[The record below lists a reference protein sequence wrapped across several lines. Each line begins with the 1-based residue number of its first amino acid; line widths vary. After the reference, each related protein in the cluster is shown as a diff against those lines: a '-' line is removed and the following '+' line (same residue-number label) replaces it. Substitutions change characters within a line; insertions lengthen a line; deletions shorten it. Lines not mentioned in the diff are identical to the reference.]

1 MTSTETPEQIFERFQ
16 QNGDPVDLAKVFDAT
31 APQLLLLAAHVSPDG
46 GAAEDLLQETFLVA
60 MAKAEQW
67 HATRP
72 LLPWLA
78 GILRHRAQDLAR
90 KLRLRRPAAALSDV
104 VIAAEGVGPLG
115 EAECSELLQRVQ
127 QALDTLESPF
137 REALVLRLVH
147 GLQPTE
153 IAHALGRPPVTVRG
167 QLKRGLEV
175 LRGVLPVS
183 LTSGLVLL
191 LLPGRGIAATRA
203 AVMAATGKE
212 KVAAISLGG
221 VTRPGVWM
229 AAFACAVGLLAAG
242 AIWLLGAEPTAPPAN
257 SSSRVET
264 AEVSSE
270 SIGSPMSP
278 TSADTRRDVV
288 VVTKTEANPNK
299 STLRGR
305 CVRATD
311 GIPLAG
317 GTATVSFG
325 RGRYMTEDEEFRTW
339 PDLIEVRIGFDGL
352 FALEFEPQPLQRV
365 FLDVAT
371 PGHTSSFEE
380 WTSLQSGLD
389 IDLGDIKLIPACRL
403 QARVVDGSGAPV
415 PNAWISIERLSG
427 GMADATFG
435 SWSSMDRLSD
445 EHGRI
450 TEELLP
456 APGSYGI
463 ASRHDK
469 KLFQVI
475 SPTHIDLDSSPV
487 RTIDI
492 VVART
497 GEEDSLVGRVLDE
510 GGQAVVGLT
519 ICIHAEFVDHG
530 NAVTADDGS
539 FYLPLDYPK
548 RARKLFLP
556 SVEQRYRLL
565 DPDREYMVGGEDVQL
580 RVQRKRSVEVP
591 VEVVDART
599 GKPVEQFGI
608 AHELD
613 YWIEARKFMIPPDRF
628 YRPVDSVR
636 YAGGR
641 TVLTVYPGKHRL
653 TVWPENQDLATAY
666 MVPFTVDDT
675 GAKPI
680 RIELNGYAKGRL
692 RLRND
697 AGKPLVGVTVKLTH
711 SLASGPS
718 FGSCWSVE
726 AFARGVGGGHSTG
739 VSLQTLTTDA
749 DGRAVFRAPIGEDR
763 LGLRLTG
770 PLVRWTRRSL
780 DVVPEEGA
788 EWDVTLPALAKVS
801 GKVGPETFLQRT
813 GPSTA
818 DRLAHSMV
826 RSEDSDITMNCVTI
840 SLAGKDGSNG
850 GDGVVMPDG
859 SFVIDAALPGDYDVR
874 LNGDN
879 IGEVTVAEVM
889 QLRAGEERQ
898 LAIDASKFVPA
909 RLAATVLVDG
919 EPWVRGGF
927 HLLAIGANYA
937 DGIGLGLAG
946 QGSALM
952 QPATYAS
959 FVKWQDQGRDYTLFG
974 TQRCELA
981 VGADVSQT
989 FSFEHRVLR
998 VKVLGPDG
1006 KPAAKTMLFATV
1018 IDYPEAQR
1026 HIKVWFRTDD
1036 EGVFVWDPAPP
1047 GRAEMRLS
1055 RDGGAVVGVVAAEA
1069 KPTTERTLQL
1079 PQ

>member
-1 MTSTETPEQIFERFQ
+1 MTSTDTPEQIFERFQ
-16 QNGDPVDLAKVFDAT
+16 QNGNPADLAKVFDAT

-60 MAKAEQW
+60 MEKAEQW

-90 KLRLRRPAAALSDV
+90 KLRLRRPAAELPDV
-104 VIAAEGVGPLG
+104 VVAAEGVGPLS
-115 EAECSELLQRVQ
+115 EAESNELLRRVQ
-127 QALDTLESPF
+127 QALDALESPF

-153 IAHALGRPPVTVRG
+153 IAHALGRPPATVRG
-167 QLKRGLEV
+167 QLKRGLEA
-175 LRGVLPVS
+175 LRGLLPVS
-183 LTSGLVLL
+183 LASGLALL

-203 AVMAATGKE
+203 AVIAATGKE
-212 KVAAISLGG
+212 KVAALGLGG
-221 VTRPGVWM
+221 GTRSGVWL
-229 AAFACAVGLLAAG
+229 ATIACAVGLLTG
-242 AIWLLGAEPTAPPAN
+242 GVIWLLGAEPTAPPATA
-257 SSSRVET
+257 SSRVET
-264 AEVSSE
+264 AEVSN
-270 SIGSPMSP
+270 GSSGPPVSP
-278 TSADTRRDVV
+278 AGAAPRRNVV

-305 CVRATD
+305 CLRATD

-325 RGRYMTEDEEFRTW
+325 RGRFMTEDEEFGNW
-339 PDLIEVRIGFDGL
+339 PDRIEVRIGSDGL
-352 FALEFEPQPLQRV
+352 FQVELEPQPLQRV
-365 FLDVAT
+365 FLSVAT
-371 PGHTSSFEE
+371 QGHTSSFEE
-380 WTSLQSGLD
+380 WTSLQSGID

-403 QARVVDGSGAPV
+403 QARIVDDSGTPV
-415 PNAWISIERLSG
+415 PNAWISIRRLSG

-435 SWSSMDRLSD
+435 SWSSMDRKSD

-463 ASRHDK
+463 AARHDK

-475 SPTHIDLDSSPV
+475 RPTHIDLDSSPV

-519 ICIHAEFVDHG
+519 VCIHAEFVDHG
-530 NAVTADDGS
+530 NTVTAEDGS

-548 RARKLFLP
+548 RPRKLFLP

-565 DPDREYMVGGEDVQL
+565 DPDREYMVGGKDVQL
-580 RVQRKRSVEVP
+580 RVQRKRSFEVP
-591 VEVVDART
+591 LEVVDART

-613 YWIEARKFMIPPDRF
+613 YWVEARKFMIPPDRF
-628 YRPVDSVR
+628 YRPVDPVR
-636 YAGGR
+636 HEGGR

-666 MVPFTVDDT
+666 MVPFTVHDT

-680 RIELNGYAKGRL
+680 RIELNGYAKARL

-711 SLASGPS
+711 SLASGPD
-718 FGSCWSVE
+718 FGSCWPVE

-763 LGLRLTG
+763 LGLRLIG
-770 PLVRWTRRSL
+770 PLVRWTRRSV
-780 DVVPEEGA
+780 DVVPAEGA
-788 EWDVTLPALAKVS
+788 DWELTLPALAKVS
-801 GKVGPETFLQRT
+801 GKVGPELFLQRT
-813 GPSTA
+813 GPSEA

-840 SLAGKDGSNG
+840 SLAGKDGSRG
-850 GDGVVMPDG
+850 GEGVVMPDG
-859 SFVIDAALPGDYDVR
+859 SFVIEATLPGDYDVR
-874 LNGDN
+874 LNGRN
-879 IGEVTVAEVM
+879 IGEVTVAEVR
-889 QLRAGEERQ
+889 QLRADEERQ

-909 RLAATVLVDG
+909 RLDATVLVDG
-919 EPWVRGGF
+919 KPWVRGDF
-927 HLLAIGANYA
+927 RLLAIGAKHA
-937 DGIGLGLAG
+937 DDIDLGLGG

-952 QPATYAS
+952 PPATYVS
-959 FVKWQDQGRDYTLFG
+959 FVEWQDHGRDYTLFS
-974 TQRCELA
+974 TQRCVLP

-998 VKVLGPDG
+998 VKVLEPDG
-1006 KPAAKTMLFATV
+1006 KPAGNRMLFATV
-1018 IDYPEAQR
+1018 VDYPEAQR
-1026 HIKVWFRTDD
+1026 HIKDWFRTDD
-1036 EGVFVWDPAPP
+1036 DGVFVWDPAPP

-1055 RDGGAVVGVVAAEA
+1055 RDGGAVVGVVASDA